1 MNTLHL
7 TDEQLNL
14 VQSALDFYSRIGIG
28 QFEQIKD
35 HPSFQS
41 HLEDVCRPKRE
52 PQIGDRTPQGA
63 ILEIEGGKAL
73 INGSV
78 DKKTG
83 HWCPKPAWKKL
94 KDVKL
99 STDYG
104 RYHEIRKTVDEC
116 LVQPRNLLIQDP
128 TMPQHGSW
136 GIYNESVDDTC
147 RIAFDI
153 VQVIRHERWKRNPK
167 RSDVTVDSHIHF
179 SHTKDSS
186 SSKIQCEMDA
196 PVVQRVE
203 ADKTM
208 EF

>member
-41 HLEDVCRPKRE
+41 HLEDVCRPKDE